1 MQICKVSQI
10 LAHLTCTNLFWI
22 QNVLLYICLSIKAL
36 QKSHCYPKQINKWIT
51 FFFSLCYL
59 TKYRAKNKKE
69 KKALAEWKWILGN
82 IATQFCLQSLL
93 VFLASQEDPVFLVVP
108 KTAEITEKN
117 FYSIA
122 FEFTIKLNWPEVWK
136 DKLMASP
143 RNAGESLV
151 FAYEQGVKNKTQ
163 ALCIPFL
170 CYRQTDVTYSK

>member
-1 MQICKVSQI
+1 M
-10 LAHLTCTNLFWI
+10 
-22 QNVLLYICLSIKAL
+22 LLYICLSIKAL

-51 FFFSLCYL
+51 YFSEYAIWQS
-59 TKYRAKNKKE
+59 TEPKIKK
-69 KKALAEWKWILGN
+69 KKKSLAEWKCILGN
-82 IATQFCLQSLL
+82 IARQFCLQSLL
-93 VFLASQEDPVFLVVP
+93 VFLASQEDPAFLVVP

-163 ALCIPFL
+163 ALCISFL